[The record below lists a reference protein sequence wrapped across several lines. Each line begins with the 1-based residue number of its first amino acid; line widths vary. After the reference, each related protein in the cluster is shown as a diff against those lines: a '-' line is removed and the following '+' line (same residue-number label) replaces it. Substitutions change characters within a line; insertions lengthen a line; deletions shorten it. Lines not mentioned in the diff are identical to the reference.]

1 MSDPTSV
8 SSDRLSKLKQR
19 AAEFMQRSSAPYRSM
34 SVPIEQLIGLIE
46 CAEIVQTDYLLLS
59 DDQRMKALH
68 ALKELGL

>member
-1 MSDPTSV
+1 VSHSTSEQVPSDS
-8 SSDRLSKLKQR
+8 RLAQLR
-19 AAEFMQRSSAPYRSM
+19 RMAEMGDPYVIDSPELLAL
-34 SVPIEQLIGLIE
+34 VE

>member
-1 MSDPTSV
+1 MSEHLSP
-8 SSDRLSKLKQR
+8 DRLSKLKQR
-19 AAEFMQRSSAPYRSM
+19 AAEMMLRSSAPYRSIA
-34 SVPIEQLIGLIE
+34 VAAEHIVALVE